1 MKHSPLLIAIGI
13 AVSSLLVTGCD
24 KKEEEANA
32 AAAQQQTPPAVVNVM
47 PVKFQTVP
55 LVKEFSGRT
64 AAYEVA
70 DIRPQVT
77 GVVDEILYPQGQM
90 VKKGQPLYRL
100 SLENYTSSQNANQ
113 AAVQQAQ
120 ANVQT
125 AKASYNNAV
134 ANIESQRA
142 IMEQAQAD
150 VTRLKPLVAQQA
162 ISEQQ
167 YEQAVT
173 ELRTA
178 QAGLNAARAAA
189 QQAQANIASSEAAVA
204 TAKAQLSSSQLDISR
219 TIVRSPISGISE
231 RSNVTAGALV
241 NANQANPLVTIS
253 KINPIYVDIS
263 QSSSELLQLKQQQ
276 ASGSLQSGSSSVELV
291 LEDGSTYPVRGQLS
305 LAEAKVDEDTG
316 SVTLRAIFKNDNYML
331 LPGMYVQARIIQGL
345 INNAVLL
352 PQSAVTRTP
361 KGATQVYIVDKNN
374 KIQLRDVT
382 VKGTYEGNWI
392 VTDGLK
398 AGENIVVVGGSKV
411 KPDQEVVAKPYQ
423 PEPEDTNKAPQAAN
437 EAQPQGPVAQ
447 KSGIPKGPVAP
458 EKKETSNTEATN

>member
-1 MKHSPLLIAIGI
+1 MKHSHLFIAI
-13 AVSSLLVTGCD
+13 SLAISGLFITGCD
-24 KKEEEANA
+24 KKEEEAEA

-47 PVKFQTVP
+47 PAKFQTVP

-64 AAYEVA
+64 TAYEVA
-70 DIRPQVT
+70 DIRPQIT
-77 GVVDEILYPQGQM
+77 GVVDEILYPQGRM
-90 VKKGQPLYRL
+90 VEKGQPLYRL
-100 SLENYTSSQNANQ
+100 SPENYESSQRANQ
-113 AAVQQAQ
+113 AAVKQAQ
-120 ANVQT
+120 ANVET
-125 AKASYNNAV
+125 AKASYNNAL
-134 ANIESQRA
+134 ANVESRKA
-142 IMEQAQAD
+142 ELEQAQSD
-150 VTRLKPLVAQQA
+150 VQRLKPLVSQQA

-167 YEQAVT
+167 YDQAVT
-173 ELRTA
+173 RMRTA
-178 QAGLNAARAAA
+178 KAALNSAVAAA
-189 QQAQANIASSEAAVA
+189 QQAQANISSSQAAVA
-204 TAKAQLSSSQLDISR
+204 TAQANLSGTQLDINR
-219 TIVRSPISGISE
+219 TIVRSPIAGISE

-276 ASGSLQSGSSSVELV
+276 ANGSLQSGSSSVELV

-361 KGATQVYIVDKNN
+361 KGGTQVNIVDKNN
-374 KIQLRDVT
+374 KIQVRDVT
-382 VKGTYEGNWI
+382 VEGTYEGNWI
-392 VTDGLK
+392 ITDGLK

-411 KPDQEVVAKPYQ
+411 KPDQEVVSKPYQ
-423 PEPEDTNKAPQAAN
+423 PESTTTKGNPQ
-437 EAQPQGPVAQ
+437 QPGQTQGPVAEN
-447 KSGIPKGPVAP
+447 SGKPKGPVAL
-458 EKKETSNTEATN
+458 EKNTASQTEAAN